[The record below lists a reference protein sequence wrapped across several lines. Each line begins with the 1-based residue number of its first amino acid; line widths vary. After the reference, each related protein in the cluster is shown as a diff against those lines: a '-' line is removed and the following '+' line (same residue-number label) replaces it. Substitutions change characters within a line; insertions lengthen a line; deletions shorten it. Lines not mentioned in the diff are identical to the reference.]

1 MADRVLKDKRGF
13 IIGRISTRSDGVQTI
28 KDERGFMKGT
38 YDPKTDKTKDHRG
51 FVVGSELPKLDVVG
65 SNPIARSRRTRRPV
79 GHPIGLRRVWRQP

>member
-51 FVVGSELPKLDVVG
+51 FVVGSGNLL
-65 SNPIARSRRTRRPV
+65 AT
-79 GHPIGLRRVWRQP
+79 LL